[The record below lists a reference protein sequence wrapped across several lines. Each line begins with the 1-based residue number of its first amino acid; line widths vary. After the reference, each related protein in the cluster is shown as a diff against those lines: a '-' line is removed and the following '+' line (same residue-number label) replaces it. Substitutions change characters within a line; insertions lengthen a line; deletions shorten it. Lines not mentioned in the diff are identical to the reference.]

1 MTNESSRIPLFQVR
15 LGHLPV
21 DPSQLSSLRRRP
33 PFSHLSPF
41 LCSSPGIPGLVNQV
55 CFLELSFKLG
65 SNLVITQIPL
75 KLGYHLASVQ

>member
-41 LCSSPGIPGLVNQV
+41 LCSSPRIPGLADQV
-55 CFLELSFKLG
+55 GFFGIIIQVGIKSG
-65 SNLVITQIPL
+65 HYPNPP
-75 KLGYHLASVQ
+75 